1 MNLLEVRD
9 YRLAFDG
16 YEGTAQVL
24 NGIDLA
30 VQEGE
35 AVGIVGETG
44 CGKSVLARSLL
55 RLNPEPPARIV
66 SGSIRF
72 AGDDVLTMQGPALR
86 RLRGAGIGMVFQD
99 PATYLN
105 PVFTIGRQMADV
117 LRAHGHRRDI
127 AGRSVA
133 LLESVQLRDAAGL
146 LRRYPHELSG
156 GMRQRVLIAQA
167 LAGNPRL
174 LVADEPTTALD
185 VTVQRQVLALIA
197 DLVTRLRLTLL
208 LISHDLGVIGA
219 LCRRVVVMYAGTII
233 EDAPTTALLSSPKH
247 PYTRGLLAAVPDL
260 DRPDRLP
267 LGIPGS
273 IPSLRNPPTGCRF
286 HPRCSLVMPVCR
298 SEAPR
303 LRDDRADSPGPD
315 GRADGPRPDGRA
327 DDPRPDGRAD
337 GPRPDG
343 RAHGPRP
350 DGRADCPRPD
360 RRADGPHG
368 TPHRVACHAA

>member
-1 MNLLEVRD
+1 MSLLEVCD

-24 NGIDLA
+24 NGIDLSLE
-30 VQEGE
+30 EGE

-66 SGSIRF
+66 SGSIHF
-72 AGDDVLTMQGPALR
+72 AGEDVLRMQGPALR
-86 RLRGAGIGMVFQD
+86 RLRGTGIGMVFQD

-105 PVFTIGRQMADV
+105 PVFTIGRQLEDV

-127 AGRSVA
+127 ADQSVA
-133 LLESVQLRDAAGL
+133 LLESVQLRDAAAL

-208 LISHDLGVIGA
+208 LISHDLGVIGT

-233 EDAPTTALLSSPKH
+233 EDAPIAALLATPRH

-267 LGIPGS
+267 RGIPGS
-273 IPSLRNPPTGCRF
+273 IPSLRNPPPGCRF
-286 HPRCSLVMPVCR
+286 HPRCPLVMPVCR
-298 SEAPR
+298 TEPPPPLA
-303 LRDDRADSPGPD
+303 DRANGPG
-315 GRADGPRPDGRA
+315 ANRPA
-327 DDPRPDGRAD
+327 AP
-337 GPRPDG
+337 
-343 RAHGPRP
+343 
-350 DGRADCPRPD
+350 
-360 RRADGPHG
+360 
-368 TPHRVACHAA
+368 TSHRVACHAA

>member
-1 MNLLEVRD
+1 MSLLEVRD
-9 YRLAFDG
+9 YRLVFDG

-72 AGDDVLTMQGPALR
+72 AGEDVVRMQGPALR

-117 LRAHGHRRDI
+117 LRAHGHRRGI
-127 AGRSVA
+127 ADRSVA
-133 LLESVQLRDAAGL
+133 LLESVQLRDAAAL

-233 EDAPTTALLSSPKH
+233 EDAPAATLLTAPRH

-260 DRPDRLP
+260 DHPDRLP
-267 LGIPGS
+267 RGIPGS
-273 IPSLRNPPTGCRF
+273 IPSLRNPPPGCRF
-286 HPRCSLVMPVCR
+286 HPRCPLVMPVCR
-298 SEAPR
+298 AEAPR
-303 LRDDRADSPGPD
+303 LAGARAG
-315 GRADGPRPDGRA
+315 
-327 DDPRPDGRAD
+327 DPAGDPCGD
-337 GPRPDG
+337 
-343 RAHGPRP
+343 
-350 DGRADCPRPD
+350 
-360 RRADGPHG
+360 
-368 TPHRVACHAA
+368 PHRVACHAA

>member
-1 MNLLEVRD
+1 MSLLEVHD

-30 VQEGE
+30 VEEGD

-72 AGDDVLTMQGPALR
+72 AGEDVLTMQGAALR

-105 PVFTIGRQMADV
+105 PVFTIGRQLEDV
-117 LRAHGHRRDI
+117 LRAHGHRSSI
-127 AGRSVA
+127 AEQSVA
-133 LLESVQLRDAAGL
+133 LLEAVQLRDAAGL

-197 DLVTRLRLTLL
+197 DLVARLKLTLL

-233 EDAPTTALLSSPKH
+233 EDAPAVALFANPRH

-260 DRPDRLP
+260 DRPDRMP
-267 LGIPGS
+267 RGIPGS
-273 IPSLRNPPTGCRF
+273 IPSLRNPPPGCRF
-286 HPRCSLVMPVCR
+286 HPRCSLAMPVCR
-298 SEAPR
+298 TEAPR
-303 LRDDRADSPGPD
+303 LSGD
-315 GRADGPRPDGRA
+315 
-327 DDPRPDGRAD
+327 
-337 GPRPDG
+337 
-343 RAHGPRP
+343 
-350 DGRADCPRPD
+350 
-360 RRADGPHG
+360 
-368 TPHRVACHAA
+368 PHRVACHAT

>member
-1 MNLLEVRD
+1 MSLLTIRD

-16 YEGTAQVL
+16 YEGTTQVL
-24 NGIDLA
+24 NGIDLS
-30 VQEGE
+30 VDEGE

-66 SGSIRF
+66 SGSIHF
-72 AGDDVLTMQGPALR
+72 AGDDVLQMQGAALR
-86 RLRGAGIGMVFQD
+86 RLRGSGIGMVFQD

-105 PVFTIGRQMADV
+105 PVFTIGRQLEDV
-117 LRAHGHRRDI
+117 LRAHGHRRGI
-127 AGRSVA
+127 ADRSVA
-133 LLESVQLRDAAGL
+133 LLESVQLRDAAAL

-233 EDAPTTALLSSPKH
+233 
-247 PYTRGLLAAVPDL
+247 
-260 DRPDRLP
+260 
-267 LGIPGS
+267 
-273 IPSLRNPPTGCRF
+273 
-286 HPRCSLVMPVCR
+286 
-298 SEAPR
+298 
-303 LRDDRADSPGPD
+303 
-315 GRADGPRPDGRA
+315 
-327 DDPRPDGRAD
+327 
-337 GPRPDG
+337 
-343 RAHGPRP
+343 
-350 DGRADCPRPD
+350 
-360 RRADGPHG
+360 
-368 TPHRVACHAA
+368 